1 MIFDI
6 ESDGLNATK
15 IHVFSWMDN
24 EGVVQSTN
32 DPEVMR
38 QLVTGADTLVGHNII
53 RFDLPVLERL
63 VGAKP
68 TGTIIDTLPLSWYL
82 FPQHI
87 RHGLDDWGKRLGIAK
102 PKIEDWDSLTYE
114 EYKHRCEEDVR
125 INAKLWQDLDRKLDL
140 IYRDTNKDRLLNYMT
155 FKMQCAADQEAYGWK
170 LDVAKAEAL
179 LEEITRLK
187 DEKEEQLRKAMPKTP
202 ITTVKNKPKQMYR
215 KDGTLSTR
223 GEAWEQLLRDKF
235 LPASTSTPVTIVTGY
250 EDGNPNSHEQV
261 KEWLFNL
268 GWKPQTFKYVKG
280 EEFGEERKIPQVRD
294 GSELCESVRSLS
306 SRDPAIELLDGLS
319 VLTHRL
325 GVVRGFVESH
335 ENGWLKAEVAG
346 LTNTFRFRHM
356 KPLVNLPSVDKPWG
370 TEIRGC
376 LTAPD
381 GHTLCGSDMVSLED
395 TTKRHYMQPLDPD
408 YIAEMSRDGFDPHLD
423 LAKFA
428 GAVTQEDIDDHN
440 AGKRDLGALRKKYKA
455 ANYSCVYGV
464 GAAKLART
472 TGMKQ
477 MEAKKLIDAYWE
489 RNWSVKKAAESQ
501 KVREIRGEKWILNP
515 VSGFWHNLRFDK
527 DRWSTI
533 NQSTGVFCFD
543 SWVAIIKNN
552 GIKVIG
558 QFHDEVAVVVK
569 LGDETKTEDTLKQA
583 IQKLNGKLNL
593 NVPLDV
599 DVQFGKTYA
608 EIH

>member
-1 MIFDI
+1 
-6 ESDGLNATK
+6 
-15 IHVFSWMDN
+15 
-24 EGVVQSTN
+24 
-32 DPEVMR
+32 MR
-38 QLVTGADTLVGHNII
+38 QLVTGANTLVGHNII

-102 PKIEDWDSLTYE
+102 PTIEDWDSLTYE
-114 EYKHRCEEDVR
+114 EYKHRCEEDVK

-140 IYRDTNKDRLLNYMT
+140 IYRDTNKDRLINYMT

-261 KEWLFNL
+261 KDWLFSL

-346 LTNTFRFRHM
+346 LTNTFRFKHM
-356 KPLVNLPSVDKPWG
+356 KPLVNLPAVDKPWG
-370 TEIRGC
+370 KEIRGC

-408 YIAEMSRDGFDPHLD
+408 YVAEMSREGFDPHLS
-423 LAKFA
+423 LSVYA
-428 GAVTQEDIDDHN
+428 GAITQEEYDF
-440 AGKRDLGALRKKYKA
+440 YV
-455 ANYSCVYGV
+455 ANS
-464 GAAKLART
+464 
-472 TGMKQ
+472 
-477 MEAKKLIDAYWE
+477 
-489 RNWSVKKAAESQ
+489 
-501 KVREIRGEKWILNP
+501 
-515 VSGFWHNLRFDK
+515 
-527 DRWSTI
+527 
-533 NQSTGVFCFD
+533 
-543 SWVAIIKNN
+543 
-552 GIKVIG
+552 
-558 QFHDEVAVVVK
+558 
-569 LGDETKTEDTLKQA
+569 
-583 IQKLNGKLNL
+583 
-593 NVPLDV
+593 
-599 DVQFGKTYA
+599 
-608 EIH
+608 